1 MYHISLM
8 NNGMKKLVNWEVTI
22 IIYEKDLN
30 MVLIIIRMSVE

>member
-22 IIYEKDLN
+22 IIYEKGLN